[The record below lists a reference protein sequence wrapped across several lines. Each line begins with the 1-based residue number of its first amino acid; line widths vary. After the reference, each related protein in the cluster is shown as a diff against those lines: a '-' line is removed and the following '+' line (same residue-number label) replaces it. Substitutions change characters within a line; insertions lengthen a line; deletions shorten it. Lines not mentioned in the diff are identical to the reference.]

1 MKEIPIIFSGP
12 MVRAILE
19 GRKTQFR
26 RVVKPQPQRLTVDG
40 WMFGNK
46 YFADDERMMDHLFH
60 NVYGN
65 GQCPYGSVYADFDS
79 DLLWVRETWLK
90 LDRDGWCDPSKPK
103 CWFDDCYNRVNAIA
117 YRASCDAEGERI
129 RREYGYKWRSPIC
142 MPRWASR
149 LTLGV
154 VDIRVERLQDIS
166 DADASAEG
174 FVGQTIRTQKHLS
187 RQYPAAAV
195 FVQHWDSI
203 NAKRGHPWHS
213 NPWVWVIEF
222 EVEEIKGGQSCQ
234 SNATST

>member
-26 RVVKPQPQRLTVDG
+26 RVIKPQPQRLTVDG
-40 WMFGNK
+40 WMFGGE

-149 LTLGV
+149 LTLGI
-154 VDIRVERLQDIS
+154 VDVRVERLQQMTF
-166 DADASAEG
+166 ADWIADFAPTQNEQNKARETFTGSAY
-174 FVGQTIRTQKHLS
+174 QQLHM
-187 RQYPAAAV
+187 QA
-195 FVQHWDSI
+195 HWDSSI
-203 NAKRGHPWHS
+203 NHPWHS

-234 SNATST
+234 SNVTSK